1 MTTRAFIPSE
11 MSPREAYALLISCV
25 APRPIAWV
33 STCAADG
40 CTNLA
45 PYSFFNAG
53 GANPVSVVFS
63 CTNTRDN
70 RPKDTLRNVQAT
82 GEFVV
87 NIAPYWL
94 AERMNQTS
102 FEYEYGVCEF
112 EQVGLTRAPSRY
124 VQPPRV
130 AESPIAMECKLFQI
144 VPHGAGPTAAN
155 YVIGEVLCFHIAE
168 HLLTAEGV
176 VDNLAADYIGR
187 MGQAWYV
194 RACPEAMFRM
204 ERPTQR

>member
-1 MTTRAFIPSE
+1 

-33 STCAADG
+33 STCAPDG
-40 CTNLA
+40 RVNLA
-45 PYSFFNAG
+45 PFSFFNAG

-63 CTNTRDN
+63 CTNFRDG
-70 RPKDTLRNVQAT
+70 RPKDTLRNVHAT

-94 AERMNQTS
+94 AEQMNQTS
-102 FEYEYGVCEF
+102 FEYENGDSEF
-112 EQVGLTRAPSRY
+112 EQVGLTRAPSLY

-130 AESPIAMECKLFQI
+130 AESPIAMECKLFQ
-144 VPHGAGPTAAN
+144 VVAHGAGAVAAN

-168 HLLTAEGV
+168 TLLTPEGI
-176 VDNLAADYIGR
+176 VDNLVADYIGR
-187 MGQAWYV
+187 MGESWYV
-194 RACPEAMFRM
+194 RATPEAMFRLN
-204 ERPTQR
+204 RPTGK

>member
-1 MTTRAFIPSE
+1 MSVRAFVPSE

-33 STCAADG
+33 STCAPDG
-40 CTNLA
+40 RVNLA
-45 PYSFFNAG
+45 PFSFFNAG

-63 CTNTRDN
+63 CTNFRDG
-70 RPKDTLRNVQAT
+70 RPKDTLRNVHAT

-94 AERMNQTS
+94 AEQMNQTS
-102 FEYEYGVCEF
+102 FEYEYGVSEF
-112 EQVGLTRAPSRY
+112 EQVGLTRAPSVY

-130 AESPIAMECKLFQI
+130 AESPIAMECKLFQ
-144 VPHGAGPTAAN
+144 VVAHGAGPVAAN

-168 HLLTAEGV
+168 TLLTPEGV
-176 VDNLAADYIGR
+176 VDNLVADYIGR
-187 MGQAWYV
+187 MGESWYV
-194 RACPEAMFRM
+194 RATPEAMFRL
-204 ERPTQR
+204 ERPTGK

>member
-33 STCAADG
+33 STGAPDG

-63 CTNTRDN
+63 CTNTRDG

-82 GEFVV
+82 GEFVI

-112 EQVGLTRAPSRY
+112 EQVGLTRAPSRF
-124 VQPPRV
+124 VRPPRV

-144 VPHGAGPTAAN
+144 VPHGVGPTAAN
-155 YVIGEVLCFHIAE
+155 YVIGEVVCFHIAE
-168 HLLTAEGV
+168 HLLTSEGV

-194 RACPEAMFRM
+194 HARPEAMFRM

>member
-1 MTTRAFIPSE
+1 MSVRAFVPSE

-33 STCAADG
+33 STCAPDG
-40 CTNLA
+40 RVNLA
-45 PYSFFNAG
+45 PFSFFNAG

-63 CTNTRDN
+63 CTNFRDG
-70 RPKDTLRNVQAT
+70 RPKDTLRNVHAT

-94 AERMNQTS
+94 AEQMNQTS
-102 FEYEYGVCEF
+102 FEYEYGVSEF
-112 EQVGLTRAPSRY
+112 EQVGLTRAPSLY

-130 AESPIAMECKLFQI
+130 AESPIAMECKLFQ
-144 VPHGAGPTAAN
+144 VVAHGAGPVAAN

-168 HLLTAEGV
+168 TLLTPEGI
-176 VDNLAADYIGR
+176 VDNLVADYIGR
-187 MGQAWYV
+187 MGESWYV
-194 RACPEAMFRM
+194 RATPEAMFRLQ
-204 ERPTQR
+204 RPAGK

>member
-1 MTTRAFIPSE
+1 MSVRTFVSSE

-33 STCAADG
+33 STCAPDG
-40 CTNLA
+40 RVNLA
-45 PYSFFNAG
+45 PFSFFNAG

-63 CTNTRDN
+63 CTNFRDG
-70 RPKDTLRNVQAT
+70 RPKDTLRNVHAT

-94 AERMNQTS
+94 AEQMNQTS
-102 FEYEYGVCEF
+102 FEYEYGVSEF
-112 EQVGLTRAPSRY
+112 EQVGLTRAPSLY

-130 AESPIAMECKLFQI
+130 AESPIAMECKLFQ
-144 VPHGAGPTAAN
+144 VVSHGAGPVAAN

-168 HLLTAEGV
+168 TLLTPEGV
-176 VDNLAADYIGR
+176 VDNLVADYIGR
-187 MGQAWYV
+187 MGESWYV
-194 RACPEAMFRM
+194 RATPEAMFRLQ
-204 ERPTQR
+204 RPAGK

>member
-1 MTTRAFIPSE
+1 MSVRAFVPSE

-33 STCAADG
+33 STCAPDG
-40 CTNLA
+40 RVNLA
-45 PYSFFNAG
+45 PFSFFNAG

-63 CTNTRDN
+63 CTNFRDG
-70 RPKDTLRNVQAT
+70 RPKDTLRNVHAT

-94 AERMNQTS
+94 AEQMNQTS
-102 FEYEYGVCEF
+102 FEYEYGVSEF
-112 EQVGLTRAPSRY
+112 EQVGLTRAPSLY

-130 AESPIAMECKLFQI
+130 AESPIAMECKLFQ
-144 VPHGAGPTAAN
+144 VVAHGAGPVAAN

-168 HLLTAEGV
+168 TLLTPEGV
-176 VDNLAADYIGR
+176 VDNLVADYIGR
-187 MGQAWYV
+187 MGESWYV
-194 RACPEAMFRM
+194 RATPEAMFRLQ
-204 ERPTQR
+204 RPVGK

>member
-1 MTTRAFIPSE
+1 MSVRAFVPSE

-33 STCAADG
+33 STCAPDG
-40 CTNLA
+40 RVNLA
-45 PYSFFNAG
+45 PFSFFNAG

-63 CTNTRDN
+63 CTNFRDG
-70 RPKDTLRNVQAT
+70 RPKDTLRNVHAT

-94 AERMNQTS
+94 AEQMNQTS
-102 FEYEYGVCEF
+102 FEYEYGVSEF
-112 EQVGLTRAPSRY
+112 EQVGLTRAPSVY

-130 AESPIAMECKLFQI
+130 AESPIAMECKLFQ
-144 VPHGAGPTAAN
+144 VVSHGAGPVAAN

-168 HLLTAEGV
+168 TLLTPEGI
-176 VDNLAADYIGR
+176 VDNLVADYIGR
-187 MGQAWYV
+187 MGESWYV
-194 RACPEAMFRM
+194 RATPEAMFRL
-204 ERPTQR
+204 ERPTGK

>member
-33 STCAADG
+33 STCAPDG

-63 CTNTRDN
+63 CTNTRDG

-102 FEYEYGVCEF
+102 YEYEYGVCEF

-168 HLLTAEGV
+168 HLLTSESV

-194 RACPEAMFRM
+194 RARPEAMFQM

>member
-1 MTTRAFIPSE
+1 MSVRAFVPSE

-33 STCAADG
+33 STCAPDG
-40 CTNLA
+40 RVNLA
-45 PYSFFNAG
+45 PFSFFNAG

-63 CTNTRDN
+63 CTNFRDG
-70 RPKDTLRNVQAT
+70 RPKDTLRNVHAT

-94 AERMNQTS
+94 AEQMNQTS
-102 FEYEYGVCEF
+102 FEYEYGVSEF
-112 EQVGLTRAPSRY
+112 EQVGLTRAPSLY

-130 AESPIAMECKLFQI
+130 AESPIAMECKLFQ
-144 VPHGAGPTAAN
+144 VVAHGAGPVAAN

-168 HLLTAEGV
+168 TLLTPEGV
-176 VDNLAADYIGR
+176 VDNLVADYIGR
-187 MGQAWYV
+187 MGESWYV
-194 RACPEAMFRM
+194 RATSEAMFRLQ
-204 ERPTQR
+204 RPTGK

>member
-1 MTTRAFIPSE
+1 MSVRAFVPSE

-33 STCAADG
+33 STCAPDG
-40 CTNLA
+40 RVNLA
-45 PYSFFNAG
+45 PFSFFNAG

-63 CTNTRDN
+63 CTNFRDG
-70 RPKDTLRNVQAT
+70 RPKDTLRNVHAT

-94 AERMNQTS
+94 AEQMNQTS
-102 FEYEYGVCEF
+102 FEYEYGVSEF
-112 EQVGLTRAPSRY
+112 EQVGLTRAPSLY

-130 AESPIAMECKLFQI
+130 AESPIAMECKLFQ
-144 VPHGAGPTAAN
+144 VVAHGAGPVAAN

-168 HLLTAEGV
+168 TLLTPEGV
-176 VDNLAADYIGR
+176 VDNLVADYIGR
-187 MGQAWYV
+187 MGESWYV
-194 RACPEAMFRM
+194 RATPEAMFRL
-204 ERPTQR
+204 ERPAGK

>member
-33 STCAADG
+33 STCAPDG

-63 CTNTRDN
+63 CTNTRDGS
-70 RPKDTLRNVQAT
+70 PKDTLRNVQAT

-102 FEYEYGVCEF
+102 YEYEYGVCEF

-130 AESPIAMECKLFQI
+130 AESPIAMECRLFQI

-194 RACPEAMFRM
+194 RARPEAMFPM

>member
-1 MTTRAFIPSE
+1 MSVRAFVPSE

-33 STCAADG
+33 STCAPDG
-40 CTNLA
+40 RVNLA
-45 PYSFFNAG
+45 PFSFFNAG

-63 CTNTRDN
+63 CTNFRDG
-70 RPKDTLRNVQAT
+70 RPKDTLRNVHAT

-94 AERMNQTS
+94 AEQMNQTS
-102 FEYEYGVCEF
+102 FEYEYGVSEF
-112 EQVGLTRAPSRY
+112 EQVGLTRAPSVY

-130 AESPIAMECKLFQI
+130 AESPIAMECKLFQ
-144 VPHGAGPTAAN
+144 VVAHGAGPVAAN

-168 HLLTAEGV
+168 TLLTPEGI
-176 VDNLAADYIGR
+176 VDNLVADYIGR
-187 MGQAWYV
+187 MGESWYV
-194 RACPEAMFRM
+194 RATPEAMFRL
-204 ERPTQR
+204 ERPTGK

>member
-1 MTTRAFIPSE
+1 MSVRAFVPSE

-33 STCAADG
+33 STCAPDG
-40 CTNLA
+40 RVNLA
-45 PYSFFNAG
+45 PFSFFNAG

-63 CTNTRDN
+63 CTNFRDG
-70 RPKDTLRNVQAT
+70 RPKDTLRNVHAT

-94 AERMNQTS
+94 AEQMNQTS
-102 FEYEYGVCEF
+102 FEYEYGVSEF
-112 EQVGLTRAPSRY
+112 EQVGLTRAPSLY

-130 AESPIAMECKLFQI
+130 AESPIAMECKLFQ
-144 VPHGAGPTAAN
+144 VVAHGAGPVAAN

-168 HLLTAEGV
+168 TLLTPEGV
-176 VDNLAADYIGR
+176 VDNLVADYIGR
-187 MGQAWYV
+187 MGESWYV
-194 RACPEAMFRM
+194 RATPEAMFRLN
-204 ERPTQR
+204 RPTGK

>member
-33 STCAADG
+33 STCAPDG

-63 CTNTRDN
+63 CTNTRDG

-102 FEYEYGVCEF
+102 YEYEYGVCEF

-168 HLLTAEGV
+168 HLLTSESV

-194 RACPEAMFRM
+194 RACPEAMFQM

>member
-1 MTTRAFIPSE
+1 MSVRAFVPSE

-33 STCAADG
+33 STCAPDG
-40 CTNLA
+40 RVNLA
-45 PYSFFNAG
+45 PFSFFNAG

-63 CTNTRDN
+63 CTNFRDG
-70 RPKDTLRNVQAT
+70 RPKDTLRNVHAT

-94 AERMNQTS
+94 AEQMNQTS
-102 FEYEYGVCEF
+102 FEYEYGVSEF
-112 EQVGLTRAPSRY
+112 EQVGLTRAPSVY

-130 AESPIAMECKLFQI
+130 AESPIAMECKLFQ
-144 VPHGAGPTAAN
+144 VVSHGAGPVAAN

-168 HLLTAEGV
+168 TLLTPEGV
-176 VDNLAADYIGR
+176 VDNLVADYIGR
-187 MGQAWYV
+187 MGESWYV
-194 RACPEAMFRM
+194 RATPEAMFRL
-204 ERPTQR
+204 ERPTGK

>member
-1 MTTRAFIPSE
+1 MSVRAFVPSE

-33 STCAADG
+33 STCAPDG
-40 CTNLA
+40 RVNLA
-45 PYSFFNAG
+45 PFSFFNAG

-63 CTNTRDN
+63 CTNFRDG
-70 RPKDTLRNVQAT
+70 RPKDTLRNVHAT

-94 AERMNQTS
+94 AEQMNQTS
-102 FEYEYGVCEF
+102 FEYEYGVSEF
-112 EQVGLTRAPSRY
+112 EQVGLTRAPSLY

-130 AESPIAMECKLFQI
+130 AESPIAMECKLFQ
-144 VPHGAGPTAAN
+144 VVAHGAGPVAAN

-168 HLLTAEGV
+168 TLLTPEGV
-176 VDNLAADYIGR
+176 VDNLVADYIGR
-187 MGQAWYV
+187 MGESWYV
-194 RACPEAMFRM
+194 RATPEAMFRLQ
-204 ERPTQR
+204 RPTGK

>member
-1 MTTRAFIPSE
+1 MSVRAFVPSE

-33 STCAADG
+33 STCAPDG
-40 CTNLA
+40 SVNLA
-45 PYSFFNAG
+45 PFSFFNAG

-63 CTNTRDN
+63 CTNFRDG
-70 RPKDTLRNVQAT
+70 RPKDTLRNVHAT

-94 AERMNQTS
+94 AEQMNQTS
-102 FEYEYGVCEF
+102 FEYEYGVSEF
-112 EQVGLTRAPSRY
+112 EQVGLTRAPSLY

-130 AESPIAMECKLFQI
+130 AESPIAMECKLFQ
-144 VPHGAGPTAAN
+144 VVAHGAGPVAAN

-168 HLLTAEGV
+168 TLLTPEGV
-176 VDNLAADYIGR
+176 VDNLVADYIGR
-187 MGQAWYV
+187 MGESWYV
-194 RACPEAMFRM
+194 RATPEAMFRLQ
-204 ERPTQR
+204 RPAGK

>member
-1 MTTRAFIPSE
+1 MSVRAFVPSE

-33 STCAADG
+33 STCAPDG
-40 CTNLA
+40 SVNLA
-45 PYSFFNAG
+45 PFSFFNAG

-63 CTNTRDN
+63 CTNFRDG
-70 RPKDTLRNVQAT
+70 RPKDTLRNVHAT

-94 AERMNQTS
+94 AEQMNQTS
-102 FEYEYGVCEF
+102 FEYEYGVSEF
-112 EQVGLTRAPSRY
+112 EQVGLTRAPSLY

-130 AESPIAMECKLFQI
+130 AESPIAMECKLFQ
-144 VPHGAGPTAAN
+144 VVAHGAGPVAAN

-168 HLLTAEGV
+168 TLLTPEGI
-176 VDNLAADYIGR
+176 VDNLVADYIGR
-187 MGQAWYV
+187 MGESWYV
-194 RACPEAMFRM
+194 RATPEAMFRLQ
-204 ERPTQR
+204 RPAGK

>member
-1 MTTRAFIPSE
+1 MSVRAFVPSE

-33 STCAADG
+33 STCAPDSRV
-40 CTNLA
+40 NLA
-45 PYSFFNAG
+45 PFSFFNAG

-63 CTNTRDN
+63 CTNFRDG
-70 RPKDTLRNVQAT
+70 RPKDTLRNVHAT

-94 AERMNQTS
+94 AEQMNQTS
-102 FEYEYGVCEF
+102 FEYEYGVSEF
-112 EQVGLTRAPSRY
+112 EQVGLTRAPSLY

-130 AESPIAMECKLFQI
+130 AESPIAMECKLFQ
-144 VPHGAGPTAAN
+144 VVAHGAGPVAAN

-168 HLLTAEGV
+168 TLLTPEGV
-176 VDNLAADYIGR
+176 VDNLVADYIGR
-187 MGQAWYV
+187 MGESWYV
-194 RACPEAMFRM
+194 RATPEAMFRLQ
-204 ERPTQR
+204 RPAGK

>member
-1 MTTRAFIPSE
+1 MSVRAFVPSE

-33 STCAADG
+33 STCAPDG
-40 CTNLA
+40 RVNLA
-45 PYSFFNAG
+45 PFSFFNAG

-63 CTNTRDN
+63 CTNFRDG
-70 RPKDTLRNVQAT
+70 RPKDTLRNVHAT

-94 AERMNQTS
+94 AEQMNQTS
-102 FEYEYGVCEF
+102 FEYEYGVSEF
-112 EQVGLTRAPSRY
+112 EQVGLTRAPSLY

-130 AESPIAMECKLFQI
+130 AESPIAMECKLFQ
-144 VPHGAGPTAAN
+144 VVAHGAGPVAAN

-168 HLLTAEGV
+168 TLLTPEGV
-176 VDNLAADYIGR
+176 VDNLVADYIGR
-187 MGQAWYV
+187 MGESWYV
-194 RACPEAMFRM
+194 RATPEAMFRLQ
-204 ERPTQR
+204 RPAGK

>member
-1 MTTRAFIPSE
+1 MSVRAFVPSE

-33 STCAADG
+33 STCAPDG
-40 CTNLA
+40 SVNLA
-45 PYSFFNAG
+45 PFSFFNAG

-63 CTNTRDN
+63 CTNFRDG
-70 RPKDTLRNVQAT
+70 RPKDTLRNVHAT

-94 AERMNQTS
+94 AEQMNQTS
-102 FEYEYGVCEF
+102 FEYEYGVSEF
-112 EQVGLTRAPSRY
+112 EQVGLTRAPSLY

-130 AESPIAMECKLFQI
+130 AESPIAMECKLFQ
-144 VPHGAGPTAAN
+144 VVAHGAGPVAAN

-168 HLLTAEGV
+168 TLLTPEGI
-176 VDNLAADYIGR
+176 VDNLVADYIGR
-187 MGQAWYV
+187 MGESWYV
-194 RACPEAMFRM
+194 RATPEAMFRLN
-204 ERPTQR
+204 RPTGK

>member
-1 MTTRAFIPSE
+1 

-33 STCAADG
+33 STCAPDG
-40 CTNLA
+40 RVNLA
-45 PYSFFNAG
+45 PFSFFNAG

-63 CTNTRDN
+63 CTNFRDG
-70 RPKDTLRNVQAT
+70 RPKDTLRNVHAT

-94 AERMNQTS
+94 AEQMNQTS
-102 FEYEYGVCEF
+102 FEYEYGVSEF
-112 EQVGLTRAPSRY
+112 EQVGLTRAPSLY

-130 AESPIAMECKLFQI
+130 AESPIAMECKLFQ
-144 VPHGAGPTAAN
+144 VVAHGAGAVAAN

-168 HLLTAEGV
+168 TLLTPKASWTTSSPTTSGAWASRGMCAPPPKPCSACSVRQGSSGV
-176 VDNLAADYIGR
+176 YYR
-187 MGQAWYV
+187 
-194 RACPEAMFRM
+194 RC
-204 ERPTQR
+204 

>member
-1 MTTRAFIPSE
+1 MSVRAFVPSE

-33 STCAADG
+33 STCAPDG
-40 CTNLA
+40 RVNLA
-45 PYSFFNAG
+45 PFSFFNAG

-63 CTNTRDN
+63 CTNFRDG
-70 RPKDTLRNVQAT
+70 RPKDTLRNVHAT

-94 AERMNQTS
+94 AEQMNQTS
-102 FEYEYGVCEF
+102 FEYEYGVSEF
-112 EQVGLTRAPSRY
+112 EQVGLTRAPSFY

-130 AESPIAMECKLFQI
+130 AESPIAMECKLFQ
-144 VPHGAGPTAAN
+144 VVAHGAGPVAAN

-168 HLLTAEGV
+168 TLLTPEGV
-176 VDNLAADYIGR
+176 VDNLVADYIGR
-187 MGQAWYV
+187 MGESWYV
-194 RACPEAMFRM
+194 RATPEAMFRLQ
-204 ERPTQR
+204 RPAGK

>member
-1 MTTRAFIPSE
+1 MAVRTFVPSE

-33 STCAADG
+33 STCAPDG
-40 CTNLA
+40 STNLA
-45 PYSFFNAG
+45 PFSFFNAG

-63 CTNTRDN
+63 CTNFRDG

-94 AERMNQTS
+94 AEKMNQTS

-112 EQVGLTRAPSRY
+112 EQVGLTRAPSLY
-124 VQPPRV
+124 VKPPRV
-130 AESPIAMECKLFQI
+130 AESPIAMECKLFQ
-144 VPHGAGPTAAN
+144 VVSHGAGPVAAN

-168 HLLTAEGV
+168 TLLKPEGV
-176 VDNLAADYIGR
+176 VDNLVADYIGR
-187 MGQAWYV
+187 MGESWYV
-194 RACPEAMFRM
+194 RATPEAMFRM
-204 ERPTQR
+204 ERTTGK

>member
-1 MTTRAFIPSE
+1 MLVRTFVPSE

-33 STCAADG
+33 STCAPDG
-40 CTNLA
+40 RVNLA
-45 PYSFFNAG
+45 PFSFFNAG

-63 CTNTRDN
+63 CTNFRDG
-70 RPKDTLRNVQAT
+70 RPKDTLRNVHAT

-94 AERMNQTS
+94 AEQMNQTS
-102 FEYEYGVCEF
+102 FEYEYGVSEF
-112 EQVGLTRAPSRY
+112 EQVGLTRAPSLY

-130 AESPIAMECKLFQI
+130 AESPIAMECKLFQ
-144 VPHGAGPTAAN
+144 VVAHGAGAVAAN

-168 HLLTAEGV
+168 TLLAPGGV
-176 VDNLAADYIGR
+176 VDNLVADYIGR
-187 MGQAWYV
+187 MGESWYV
-194 RACPEAMFRM
+194 RATPEAMFRLQ
-204 ERPTQR
+204 RPTGK

>member
-1 MTTRAFIPSE
+1 MSTRTFVPSE

-33 STCAADG
+33 STCAPDG
-40 CTNLA
+40 RVNLA
-45 PYSFFNAG
+45 PFSFFNAG

-63 CTNTRDN
+63 CTNFRDG
-70 RPKDTLRNVQAT
+70 RPKDTLRNVHAT

-94 AERMNQTS
+94 AEQMNQTS
-102 FEYEYGVCEF
+102 FEYEYGVSEF
-112 EQVGLTRAPSRY
+112 EQVGLTRAPSVC

-130 AESPIAMECKLFQI
+130 AESPIAMECKLFQ
-144 VPHGAGPTAAN
+144 VVSHGAGPVAAN

-168 HLLTAEGV
+168 TLLKPEGV
-176 VDNLAADYIGR
+176 VDNLVADYIGR
-187 MGQAWYV
+187 MGESWYV
-194 RACPEAMFRM
+194 RATPEAMFRL
-204 ERPTQR
+204 ERPTGK

>member
-33 STCAADG
+33 STCAPDG

-63 CTNTRDN
+63 CTNTRDG

-102 FEYEYGVCEF
+102 YEYEYGVCEF

-168 HLLTAEGV
+168 HLLTSESV

-194 RACPEAMFRM
+194 RACPEAMFQM
-204 ERPTQR
+204 ERPNQR